1 MGTRGNDQSVLHLCA
16 LRGDWSDIQPGLLE
30 SGALEVQDRLG
41 RTPLFLC
48 VMLGDS
54 QGAQLLLRAG
64 ARSDHGD
71 HAGQTPLHLAA
82 RKGHRSLVRLLL
94 AAGAPWA
101 RGDVHGCTPLHCVAA
116 AAASWPAQ
124 LARSILGM
132 VLDCMD
138 VSQVDL
144 QDKLKQTALHKSA
157 LACHLENM
165 LALLKKGANALMQD
179 VDGRTALHLC
189 AASSQLAALGCTSLL
204 LDAEPPLISWQDYQ
218 GCTPLHLAVAS
229 GTLAVIDLLT
239 QRSSGEV
246 NALDDLFRTPLHWAA
261 ILGRLEVCELLLER
275 SADGSLTDRAGAT
288 PLHYACSSSSE
299 RAGLLV
305 ALLLS
310 HNHGAEN
317 MDVALQSAGLSGNMA
332 ALRALS
338 CYEMHPEAVAAALQ
352 AAAGRGNLEVLQ
364 WLLDHGGAPE
374 SSPSPLMAAAR
385 GGHISCVIA
394 LLDFGA
400 HGVDAGGRNALHW
413 AVVGEQAS
421 ICELLI
427 QRGCRVDA
435 ADIQEVGRRCIGQRV
450 AAVWPWPSCCVP
462 VEPCCLCQTLL
473 ITGGQPW
480 TKLRSGTRSSAG
492 GCAHEAPWGHTRC
505 AELRPSPFR
514 ICSCGHRTKQRNRGI
529 HHSVSMAKHP
539 AIWFIGPLFPV
550 PQDSLGRRLALLR
563 YSQFLK
569 TTLDEGS
576 FVFAVP
582 RSLDEGSFSLFRVP
596 QYFSR
601 RRFIRIA
608 ATSCCFWRR
617 SYRCHQL
624 SAMRWRVTGAMAGTD
639 EQAWGRALS
648 HLQLL
653 LTDMSPIP
661 RWSPK
666 EGNTPTF
673 R

>member
-30 SGALEVQDRLG
+30 SGALEVQDWLG

-101 RGDVHGCTPLHCVAA
+101 RGDVHGCTPLHCVVA

-132 VLDCMD
+132 LLDCMD

-157 LACHLENM
+157 LVCHLENM

-189 AASSQLAALGCTSLL
+189 TASSQLAALGCTFLL
-204 LDAEPPLISWQDYQ
+204 LDAEPSLISWQDYQ

-288 PLHYACSSSSE
+288 PLHYACSSS
-299 RAGLLV
+299 
-305 ALLLS
+305 
-310 HNHGAEN
+310 
-317 MDVALQSAGLSGNMA
+317 
-332 ALRALS
+332 
-338 CYEMHPEAVAAALQ
+338 AAALQ

-364 WLLDHGGAPE
+364 WLLDHDGAPE
-374 SSPSPLMAAAR
+374 SSRQLSPLMAAAR
-385 GGHISCVIA
+385 GGHTSCVIA

-413 AVVGEQAS
+413 AVIGEQAS
-421 ICELLI
+421 TCDLLI

-435 ADIQEVGRRCIGQRV
+435 ADKQDCTSSGWTIKFYWLDSDVQHCTMPPAGARPIAQESCFNRTPTQTSLMHRVVRRCIGQRV
-450 AAVWPWPSCCVP
+450 AAVWPWPSCCVRM
-462 VEPCCLCQTLL
+462 EPCCLCQTSL
-473 ITGGQPW
+473 ITEGQPW

-492 GCAHEAPWGHTRC
+492 GCAHEAPWVHRRC
-505 AELRPSPFR
+505 AELRPSPFSTGSASGESR
-514 ICSCGHRTKQRNRGI
+514 GVWPSRHRTAPARSGMGKVGYAVAGDRSDGGHRRT
-529 HHSVSMAKHP
+529 
-539 AIWFIGPLFPV
+539 
-550 PQDSLGRRLALLR
+550 SLGAGSRPLAAAAHRRVAN
-563 YSQFLK
+563 
-569 TTLDEGS
+569 
-576 FVFAVP
+576 
-582 RSLDEGSFSLFRVP
+582 
-596 QYFSR
+596 
-601 RRFIRIA
+601 
-608 ATSCCFWRR
+608 
-617 SYRCHQL
+617 
-624 SAMRWRVTGAMAGTD
+624 
-639 EQAWGRALS
+639 
-648 HLQLL
+648 
-653 LTDMSPIP
+653 SPMV
-661 RWSPK
+661 S
-666 EGNTPTF
+666 
-673 R
+673 

>member
-30 SGALEVQDRLG
+30 SGALEVQDWLG

-101 RGDVHGCTPLHCVAA
+101 RGDVHGCTPLHCVVA

-132 VLDCMD
+132 LLDCMD

-157 LACHLENM
+157 LVCHLENM

-189 AASSQLAALGCTSLL
+189 TASSQLAALGCTFLL
-204 LDAEPPLISWQDYQ
+204 LDAEPSLISWQDYQ

-288 PLHYACSSSSE
+288 PLHYACSSS
-299 RAGLLV
+299 
-305 ALLLS
+305 
-310 HNHGAEN
+310 
-317 MDVALQSAGLSGNMA
+317 
-332 ALRALS
+332 
-338 CYEMHPEAVAAALQ
+338 AAALQ

-364 WLLDHGGAPE
+364 WLLDHDGAPE
-374 SSPSPLMAAAR
+374 SSRQLSPLMAAAR
-385 GGHISCVIA
+385 GGHTSCVIA

-413 AVVGEQAS
+413 AVIGEQAS
-421 ICELLI
+421 TCDLLI

-435 ADIQEVGRRCIGQRV
+435 ADKQDCTSSGWTIKFYWLDSGEMDFATWYCICDVQHCTMPPAGARPIAQESCFNRTPTQTSLMHRVVRRCIGQRV
-450 AAVWPWPSCCVP
+450 AAVWPWPSCCVRM
-462 VEPCCLCQTLL
+462 EPCCLCQTSL
-473 ITGGQPW
+473 ITVLVPQVEKAEESGRHGTGQLQP
-480 TKLRSGTRSSAG
+480 A
-492 GCAHEAPWGHTRC
+492 
-505 AELRPSPFR
+505 AEWAR
-514 ICSCGHRTKQRNRGI
+514 ICSCGHQTKQRSRGI
-529 HHSVSMAKHP
+529 HHSVSMAKVGYAVAGDRSDGGHRRT
-539 AIWFIGPLFPV
+539 
-550 PQDSLGRRLALLR
+550 SLGAGSRPLAAAAHRRVAN
-563 YSQFLK
+563 
-569 TTLDEGS
+569 
-576 FVFAVP
+576 
-582 RSLDEGSFSLFRVP
+582 
-596 QYFSR
+596 
-601 RRFIRIA
+601 
-608 ATSCCFWRR
+608 
-617 SYRCHQL
+617 
-624 SAMRWRVTGAMAGTD
+624 
-639 EQAWGRALS
+639 
-648 HLQLL
+648 
-653 LTDMSPIP
+653 SPMV
-661 RWSPK
+661 S
-666 EGNTPTF
+666 
-673 R
+673 

>member
-144 QDKLKQTALHKSA
+144 QDKLK
-157 LACHLENM
+157 
-165 LALLKKGANALMQD
+165 
-179 VDGRTALHLC
+179 
-189 AASSQLAALGCTSLL
+189 
-204 LDAEPPLISWQDYQ
+204 
-218 GCTPLHLAVAS
+218 
-229 GTLAVIDLLT
+229 T

-435 ADIQEVGRRCIGQRV
+435 ADIQERTALHYAASRGSTDCTRVLLQSHADPNLTDAQEDSPGRSFDQARGALPVAARTRRRGGTRGAPSCGRRH
-450 AAVWPWPSCCVP
+450 SEMVP
-462 VEPCCLCQTLL
+462 QVEKAEKSGSYGT
-473 ITGGQPW
+473 GQPHPAAQW
-480 TKLRSGTRSSAG
+480 
-492 GCAHEAPWGHTRC
+492 P
-505 AELRPSPFR
+505 R

>member
-30 SGALEVQDRLG
+30 SGALEVQDWLG

-101 RGDVHGCTPLHCVAA
+101 RGDVHGCTPLHCVVA

-132 VLDCMD
+132 LLDCMD

-157 LACHLENM
+157 LVCHLENM

-189 AASSQLAALGCTSLL
+189 TASSQLAALGCTFLL
-204 LDAEPPLISWQDYQ
+204 LDAEPSLISWQDYQ

-288 PLHYACSSSSE
+288 PLHYACSSS
-299 RAGLLV
+299 
-305 ALLLS
+305 
-310 HNHGAEN
+310 
-317 MDVALQSAGLSGNMA
+317 
-332 ALRALS
+332 
-338 CYEMHPEAVAAALQ
+338 AAALQ

-364 WLLDHGGAPE
+364 WLLDHDGAPE
-374 SSPSPLMAAAR
+374 SSRQLSPLMAAAR
-385 GGHISCVIA
+385 GGHTSCVIA

-413 AVVGEQAS
+413 AVIGEQAS
-421 ICELLI
+421 TCDLLI

-435 ADIQEVGRRCIGQRV
+435 ADKQERTALHYAASRGSTDCTRVLLQSHANPNLTDAQGRTALHWAARCGSLAVAELLCANGALLSVPDLTHHRRTALDEASIRHEELCRWLRARGAVGAQEVRRA
-450 AAVWPWPSCCVP
+450 AAVAIQYW
-462 VEPCCLCQTLL
+462 
-473 ITGGQPW
+473 
-480 TKLRSGTRSSAG
+480 
-492 GCAHEAPWGHTRC
+492 
-505 AELRPSPFR
+505 FR
-514 ICSCGHRTKQRNRGI
+514 KWRKQR
-529 HHSVSMAKHP
+529 SLAVTAPDSSS
-539 AIWFIGPLFPV
+539 
-550 PQDSLGRRLALLR
+550 PQRNGQGRLC
-563 YSQFLK
+563 
-569 TTLDEGS
+569 G
-576 FVFAVP
+576 
-582 RSLDEGSFSLFRVP
+582 G
-596 QYFSR
+596 
-601 RRFIRIA
+601 
-608 ATSCCFWRR
+608 
-617 SYRCHQL
+617 
-624 SAMRWRVTGAMAGTD
+624 G
-639 EQAWGRALS
+639 
-648 HLQLL
+648 
-653 LTDMSPIP
+653 
-661 RWSPK
+661 
-666 EGNTPTF
+666 
-673 R
+673 

>member
-529 HHSVSMAKHP
+529 HHSVSMAKVGYAVAGDRSDGGHRRT
-539 AIWFIGPLFPV
+539 
-550 PQDSLGRRLALLR
+550 SLGPGSLPLA
-563 YSQFLK
+563 
-569 TTLDEGS
+569 
-576 FVFAVP
+576 
-582 RSLDEGSFSLFRVP
+582 
-596 QYFSR
+596 
-601 RRFIRIA
+601 A
-608 ATSCCFWRR
+608 AAHR
-617 SYRCHQL
+617 HV
-624 SAMRWRVTGAMAGTD
+624 AN
-639 EQAWGRALS
+639 
-648 HLQLL
+648 
-653 LTDMSPIP
+653 SPMV
-661 RWSPK
+661 S
-666 EGNTPTF
+666 
-673 R
+673 

>member
-30 SGALEVQDRLG
+30 SGALEVQDWLG

-101 RGDVHGCTPLHCVAA
+101 RGDVHGCTPLHCVVA

-132 VLDCMD
+132 LLDCMD

-144 QDKLKQTALHKSA
+144 QDKL
-157 LACHLENM
+157 
-165 LALLKKGANALMQD
+165 KGANALMQD

-189 AASSQLAALGCTSLL
+189 TASSQLAALGCTFLL
-204 LDAEPPLISWQDYQ
+204 LDAEPSLISWQDYQ

-288 PLHYACSSSSE
+288 PLHYACSSS
-299 RAGLLV
+299 
-305 ALLLS
+305 
-310 HNHGAEN
+310 
-317 MDVALQSAGLSGNMA
+317 
-332 ALRALS
+332 
-338 CYEMHPEAVAAALQ
+338 AAALQ

-364 WLLDHGGAPE
+364 WLLDHDGAPE
-374 SSPSPLMAAAR
+374 SSRQLSPLMAAAR
-385 GGHISCVIA
+385 GGHTSCVIA

-413 AVVGEQAS
+413 AVIGEQAS
-421 ICELLI
+421 TCDLLI

-435 ADIQEVGRRCIGQRV
+435 ADKQERTALHYAASRGSTDCTRVLLQSHANPNLTDAQGRTALHWAARCGSLAVAELLCANGALLSVPDLTHHRRTALDEASIRHEELCRWLRARGAVGAQEVRRA
-450 AAVWPWPSCCVP
+450 AAVAIQYW
-462 VEPCCLCQTLL
+462 
-473 ITGGQPW
+473 
-480 TKLRSGTRSSAG
+480 
-492 GCAHEAPWGHTRC
+492 
-505 AELRPSPFR
+505 FR
-514 ICSCGHRTKQRNRGI
+514 KWRKQRSLAVTAPDSSSPQRNGQESAHVDIRPNKG
-529 HHSVSMAKHP
+529 A
-539 AIWFIGPLFPV
+539 AAFII
-550 PQDSLGRRLALLR
+550 QSA
-563 YSQFLK
+563 
-569 TTLDEGS
+569 
-576 FVFAVP
+576 
-582 RSLDEGSFSLFRVP
+582 
-596 QYFSR
+596 
-601 RRFIRIA
+601 
-608 ATSCCFWRR
+608 WRR
-617 SYRCHQL
+617 

-639 EQAWGRALS
+639 EQAWGRALA

-653 LTDMSPIP
+653 LTDVSPIP

-666 EGNTPTF
+666 EGNAPSF

>member
-435 ADIQEVGRRCIGQRV
+435 ADIQERTALHYAASRGSTDCTRVLLQSHADPNLTDAQGRTALHWAARCGSLAVAELLCASGALLSVPDLTHHRRTALDEASIRHEELCRWLRARGAVGAHEVRRA
-450 AAVWPWPSCCVP
+450 AAVAIQDLLVWTSDQTK
-462 VEPCCLCQTLL
+462 EP
-473 ITGGQPW
+473 
-480 TKLRSGTRSSAG
+480 R
-492 GCAHEAPWGHTRC
+492 
-505 AELRPSPFR
+505 
-514 ICSCGHRTKQRNRGI
+514 
-529 HHSVSMAKHP
+529 HS
-539 AIWFIGPLFPV
+539 
-550 PQDSLGRRLALLR
+550 
-563 YSQFLK
+563 
-569 TTLDEGS
+569 
-576 FVFAVP
+576 
-582 RSLDEGSFSLFRVP
+582 SFS
-596 QYFSR
+596 Q
-601 RRFIRIA
+601 
-608 ATSCCFWRR
+608 
-617 SYRCHQL
+617 H
-624 SAMRWRVTGAMAGTD
+624 G
-639 EQAWGRALS
+639 EGRLC
-648 HLQLL
+648 
-653 LTDMSPIP
+653 
-661 RWSPK
+661 
-666 EGNTPTF
+666 GGG
-673 R
+673 

>member
-165 LALLKKGANALMQD
+165 LALLKK
-179 VDGRTALHLC
+179 
-189 AASSQLAALGCTSLL
+189 
-204 LDAEPPLISWQDYQ
+204 DAEPPLISWQDYQ

-435 ADIQEVGRRCIGQRV
+435 ADIQERTALHYAASRGSTDCTRVLLQSHADPNLTDAQEDSPGRSFDQARGALPVAARTRRRGGTRGAPSCGRRH
-450 AAVWPWPSCCVP
+450 SEMVP
-462 VEPCCLCQTLL
+462 QVEKAEKSGSYGT
-473 ITGGQPW
+473 GQPHPAAQW
-480 TKLRSGTRSSAG
+480 
-492 GCAHEAPWGHTRC
+492 P
-505 AELRPSPFR
+505 R

>member
-30 SGALEVQDRLG
+30 SGALEVQDWLG

-101 RGDVHGCTPLHCVAA
+101 RGDVHGCTPLHCVVA

-132 VLDCMD
+132 LLDCMD

-157 LACHLENM
+157 LVCHLENM

-189 AASSQLAALGCTSLL
+189 TASSQLAALGCTFLL
-204 LDAEPPLISWQDYQ
+204 LDAEPSLISWQDYQ

-288 PLHYACSSSSE
+288 PLHYACSSSGE

-310 HNHGAEN
+310 HNHGTEN

-364 WLLDHGGAPE
+364 WLLDHDGAPE
-374 SSPSPLMAAAR
+374 SSRQLSPLMAAAR
-385 GGHISCVIA
+385 GGHTSCVIA

-413 AVVGEQAS
+413 AVIGEQAS
-421 ICELLI
+421 TCDLLI

-435 ADIQEVGRRCIGQRV
+435 ADKQDCTSSGWTIKFYWLDSGEMDFATWYCICDVQHCTMPPAGARPIAQESCFNRTPTQTSLMHRVVRRCIGQRV
-450 AAVWPWPSCCVP
+450 AAVWPWPSCCVRM
-462 VEPCCLCQTLL
+462 EPCCLCQTSL
-473 ITGGQPW
+473 ITEGQPW

-492 GCAHEAPWGHTRC
+492 GCAHEAPWVHRRC
-505 AELRPSPFR
+505 AELRPSPFSTGSASGESR
-514 ICSCGHRTKQRNRGI
+514 GVWPSRHRTAPARSGMGKNLLMWTSDQTKEPR
-529 HHSVSMAKHP
+529 HS
-539 AIWFIGPLFPV
+539 
-550 PQDSLGRRLALLR
+550 
-563 YSQFLK
+563 
-569 TTLDEGS
+569 
-576 FVFAVP
+576 
-582 RSLDEGSFSLFRVP
+582 SFS
-596 QYFSR
+596 Q
-601 RRFIRIA
+601 
-608 ATSCCFWRR
+608 
-617 SYRCHQL
+617 H
-624 SAMRWRVTGAMAGTD
+624 G
-639 EQAWGRALS
+639 EGRLC
-648 HLQLL
+648 
-653 LTDMSPIP
+653 
-661 RWSPK
+661 
-666 EGNTPTF
+666 GGG
-673 R
+673 

>member
-30 SGALEVQDRLG
+30 SGALEVQDWLG

-101 RGDVHGCTPLHCVAA
+101 RGDVHGCTPLHCVVA

-132 VLDCMD
+132 LLDCMD

-157 LACHLENM
+157 LVCHLENM

-189 AASSQLAALGCTSLL
+189 TASSQLAALGCTFLL
-204 LDAEPPLISWQDYQ
+204 LDAEPSLISWQDYQ

-288 PLHYACSSSSE
+288 PLHYACSSSGE

-310 HNHGAEN
+310 HNHGTEN

-364 WLLDHGGAPE
+364 WLLDHDGAPE
-374 SSPSPLMAAAR
+374 SSRQLSPLMAAAR
-385 GGHISCVIA
+385 GGHTSCVIA

-413 AVVGEQAS
+413 AVIGEQAS
-421 ICELLI
+421 TCDLLI

-435 ADIQEVGRRCIGQRV
+435 ADKQEVVRRCIGQRV
-450 AAVWPWPSCCVP
+450 AAVWPWPSCCVRM
-462 VEPCCLCQTLL
+462 EPCCLCQTSL
-473 ITGGQPW
+473 ITEGQPW

-492 GCAHEAPWGHTRC
+492 GCAHEAPWVHRRC
-505 AELRPSPFR
+505 AELRPSPFSTGSASGESR
-514 ICSCGHRTKQRNRGI
+514 GVWPSRHRTAPARSGMGKVGYAVAGDRSDGGHRRT
-529 HHSVSMAKHP
+529 
-539 AIWFIGPLFPV
+539 
-550 PQDSLGRRLALLR
+550 SLGAGSRPLAAAAHRRVAN
-563 YSQFLK
+563 
-569 TTLDEGS
+569 
-576 FVFAVP
+576 
-582 RSLDEGSFSLFRVP
+582 
-596 QYFSR
+596 
-601 RRFIRIA
+601 
-608 ATSCCFWRR
+608 
-617 SYRCHQL
+617 
-624 SAMRWRVTGAMAGTD
+624 
-639 EQAWGRALS
+639 
-648 HLQLL
+648 
-653 LTDMSPIP
+653 SPMV
-661 RWSPK
+661 S
-666 EGNTPTF
+666 
-673 R
+673 

>member
-30 SGALEVQDRLG
+30 SGALELQDRLG

-54 QGAQLLLRAG
+54 HGAQLLLRAG
-64 ARSDHGD
+64 ARPDHGD

-101 RGDVHGCTPLHCVAA
+101 RGDVHGCTPLHCAA

-132 VLDCMD
+132 LLDCMD

-189 AASSQLAALGCTSLL
+189 TASSRLAALGCTFLL
-204 LDAEPPLISWQDYQ
+204 LDAEPSLISWQDYQ

-229 GTLAVIDLLT
+229 GTLAVVDLLT

-317 MDVALQSAGLSGNMA
+317 MDVALQGAGLSGNMA

-374 SSPSPLMAAAR
+374 SSRQLSPLMAAAC

-400 HGVDAGGRNALHW
+400 QGVDAGGRNALHW

-427 QRGCRVDA
+427 QRECRVDA
-435 ADIQEVGRRCIGQRV
+435 ADNQERTALHYAASRGSTDCTRVLLQSHANPNLTDAQGRTALHWAARCGSLAVAELLCANGALLSVPDLTHRRRTALDEASIGHEGLCRWLRARGAVGAQEVRRAATV
-450 AAVWPWPSCCVP
+450 AIQKW
-462 VEPCCLCQTLL
+462 
-473 ITGGQPW
+473 
-480 TKLRSGTRSSAG
+480 
-492 GCAHEAPWGHTRC
+492 
-505 AELRPSPFR
+505 FR
-514 ICSCGHRTKQRNRGI
+514 KWRKQRSLAVTAPDGSTPQRNGQGSAR
-529 HHSVSMAKHP
+529 VY
-539 AIWFIGPLFPV
+539 IGPNK
-550 PQDSLGRRLALLR
+550 GTA
-563 YSQFLK
+563 
-569 TTLDEGS
+569 
-576 FVFAVP
+576 A
-582 RSLDEGSFSLFRVP
+582 
-596 QYFSR
+596 
-601 RRFIRIA
+601 FIIQSA
-608 ATSCCFWRR
+608 WRR
-617 SYRCHQL
+617 

-639 EQAWGRALS
+639 ERAWGQALA

-653 LTDMSPIP
+653 LTDVSPIP

-666 EGNTPTF
+666 EGNAPTF

>member
-30 SGALEVQDRLG
+30 SGALEVQDWLG

-101 RGDVHGCTPLHCVAA
+101 RGDVHGCTPLHCVVA

-132 VLDCMD
+132 LLDCMD

-157 LACHLENM
+157 LVCHLENM

-189 AASSQLAALGCTSLL
+189 TASSQLAALGCTFLL
-204 LDAEPPLISWQDYQ
+204 LDAEPSLISWQDYQ

-288 PLHYACSSSSE
+288 PLHYACSSSGE

-310 HNHGAEN
+310 HNHGTEN

-364 WLLDHGGAPE
+364 WLLDHDGAPE
-374 SSPSPLMAAAR
+374 SSRQLSPLMAAAR
-385 GGHISCVIA
+385 GGHTSCVIA

-413 AVVGEQAS
+413 AVIGEQAS
-421 ICELLI
+421 TCDLLI

-435 ADIQEVGRRCIGQRV
+435 ADKQERTALHYAASRGSTDCTRVLLQSHANPNLTDAQGRTALHWAARCGSLAVAELLCANGALLSVPDLTHHRRTALDEASIRHEELCRWLRARGAVGAQEVRRA
-450 AAVWPWPSCCVP
+450 AAVAIQYW
-462 VEPCCLCQTLL
+462 
-473 ITGGQPW
+473 
-480 TKLRSGTRSSAG
+480 
-492 GCAHEAPWGHTRC
+492 
-505 AELRPSPFR
+505 FR
-514 ICSCGHRTKQRNRGI
+514 KWRKQRSLAVTAPDSSSPQRNGQESAHVDIRPNKG
-529 HHSVSMAKHP
+529 A
-539 AIWFIGPLFPV
+539 AAFII
-550 PQDSLGRRLALLR
+550 QSA
-563 YSQFLK
+563 
-569 TTLDEGS
+569 
-576 FVFAVP
+576 
-582 RSLDEGSFSLFRVP
+582 
-596 QYFSR
+596 
-601 RRFIRIA
+601 
-608 ATSCCFWRR
+608 WRR
-617 SYRCHQL
+617 

-639 EQAWGRALS
+639 EQAWGRALA

-653 LTDMSPIP
+653 LTDVSPIP

-666 EGNTPTF
+666 EGNAPSF

>member
-30 SGALEVQDRLG
+30 SGALEVQDWLG

-101 RGDVHGCTPLHCVAA
+101 RGDVHGCTPLHCVVA

-132 VLDCMD
+132 LLDCMD

-157 LACHLENM
+157 LVCHLENM

-189 AASSQLAALGCTSLL
+189 TASSQLAALGCTFLL
-204 LDAEPPLISWQDYQ
+204 LDAEPSLISWQDYQ

-288 PLHYACSSSSE
+288 PLHYACSSS
-299 RAGLLV
+299 
-305 ALLLS
+305 
-310 HNHGAEN
+310 
-317 MDVALQSAGLSGNMA
+317 
-332 ALRALS
+332 
-338 CYEMHPEAVAAALQ
+338 AAALQ

-364 WLLDHGGAPE
+364 WLLDHDGAPE
-374 SSPSPLMAAAR
+374 SSRQLSPLMAAAR
-385 GGHISCVIA
+385 GGHTSCVIA

-413 AVVGEQAS
+413 AVIGEQAS
-421 ICELLI
+421 TCDLLI

-435 ADIQEVGRRCIGQRV
+435 ADKQEVVRRCIGQRV
-450 AAVWPWPSCCVP
+450 AAVWPWPSCCVRM
-462 VEPCCLCQTLL
+462 EPCCLCQTSL
-473 ITGGQPW
+473 ITEGQPW

-492 GCAHEAPWGHTRC
+492 GCAHEAPWVHRRC
-505 AELRPSPFR
+505 AELRPSPFSTGSASGESR
-514 ICSCGHRTKQRNRGI
+514 GVWPSRHRTAPARSGMGKVGYAVAGDRSDGGHRRT
-529 HHSVSMAKHP
+529 
-539 AIWFIGPLFPV
+539 
-550 PQDSLGRRLALLR
+550 SLGAGSRPLAAAAHRRVAN
-563 YSQFLK
+563 
-569 TTLDEGS
+569 
-576 FVFAVP
+576 
-582 RSLDEGSFSLFRVP
+582 
-596 QYFSR
+596 
-601 RRFIRIA
+601 
-608 ATSCCFWRR
+608 
-617 SYRCHQL
+617 
-624 SAMRWRVTGAMAGTD
+624 
-639 EQAWGRALS
+639 
-648 HLQLL
+648 
-653 LTDMSPIP
+653 SPMV
-661 RWSPK
+661 S
-666 EGNTPTF
+666 
-673 R
+673 

>member
-30 SGALEVQDRLG
+30 SGALEVQDWLG

-101 RGDVHGCTPLHCVAA
+101 RGDVHGCTPLHCVVA

-132 VLDCMD
+132 LLDCMD

-157 LACHLENM
+157 LVCHLENM

-189 AASSQLAALGCTSLL
+189 TASSQLAALGCTFLL
-204 LDAEPPLISWQDYQ
+204 LDAEPSLISWQDYQ

-288 PLHYACSSSSE
+288 PLHYACSSS
-299 RAGLLV
+299 
-305 ALLLS
+305 
-310 HNHGAEN
+310 
-317 MDVALQSAGLSGNMA
+317 
-332 ALRALS
+332 
-338 CYEMHPEAVAAALQ
+338 AAALQ

-364 WLLDHGGAPE
+364 WLLDHDGAPE
-374 SSPSPLMAAAR
+374 SSRQLSPLMAAAR
-385 GGHISCVIA
+385 GGHTSCVIA

-413 AVVGEQAS
+413 AVIGEQAS
-421 ICELLI
+421 TCDLLI

-435 ADIQEVGRRCIGQRV
+435 ADKQDCTSSGWTIKFYWLDSGEMDFATWYCICDVQHCTMPPAGARPIAQESCFNRTPTQTSLMHRVVRRCIGQRV
-450 AAVWPWPSCCVP
+450 AAVWPWPSCCVRM
-462 VEPCCLCQTLL
+462 EPCCLCQTSL
-473 ITGGQPW
+473 ITV
-480 TKLRSGTRSSAG
+480 L
-492 GCAHEAPWGHTRC
+492 
-505 AELRPSPFR
+505 
-514 ICSCGHRTKQRNRGI
+514 
-529 HHSVSMAKHP
+529 
-539 AIWFIGPLFPV
+539 V
-550 PQDSLGRRLALLR
+550 PQVEKAEESGRHGTGQL
-563 YSQFLK
+563 Q
-569 TTLDEGS
+569 
-576 FVFAVP
+576 P
-582 RSLDEGSFSLFRVP
+582 
-596 QYFSR
+596 
-601 RRFIRIA
+601 A
-608 ATSCCFWRR
+608 AEWAR
-617 SYRCHQL
+617 

-639 EQAWGRALS
+639 EQAWGRALA

-653 LTDMSPIP
+653 LTDVSPIP

-666 EGNTPTF
+666 EGNAPSF

>member
-30 SGALEVQDRLG
+30 SGALEVQDWLG

-101 RGDVHGCTPLHCVAA
+101 RGDVHGCTPLHCVVA

-132 VLDCMD
+132 LLDCMD

-157 LACHLENM
+157 LVCHLENM

-189 AASSQLAALGCTSLL
+189 TASSQLAALGCTFLL
-204 LDAEPPLISWQDYQ
+204 LDAEPSLISWQDYQ

-261 ILGRLEVCELLLER
+261 IL
-275 SADGSLTDRAGAT
+275 
-288 PLHYACSSSSE
+288 
-299 RAGLLV
+299 
-305 ALLLS
+305 
-310 HNHGAEN
+310 
-317 MDVALQSAGLSGNMA
+317 
-332 ALRALS
+332 
-338 CYEMHPEAVAAALQ
+338 AAALQ

-364 WLLDHGGAPE
+364 WLLDHDGAPE
-374 SSPSPLMAAAR
+374 SSRQLSPLMAAAR
-385 GGHISCVIA
+385 GGHTSCVIA

-413 AVVGEQAS
+413 AVIGEQAS
-421 ICELLI
+421 TCDLLI

-435 ADIQEVGRRCIGQRV
+435 ADKQERTALHYAASRGSTDCTRVLLQSHANPNLTDAQGRTALHWAARCGSLAVAELLCANGALLSVPDLTHHRRTALDEASIRHEELCRWLRARGAVGAQEVRRA
-450 AAVWPWPSCCVP
+450 AAVAIQYW
-462 VEPCCLCQTLL
+462 
-473 ITGGQPW
+473 
-480 TKLRSGTRSSAG
+480 
-492 GCAHEAPWGHTRC
+492 
-505 AELRPSPFR
+505 FR
-514 ICSCGHRTKQRNRGI
+514 KWRKQRSLAVTAPDSSSPQRNGQESAHVDIRPNKG
-529 HHSVSMAKHP
+529 A
-539 AIWFIGPLFPV
+539 AAFII
-550 PQDSLGRRLALLR
+550 QSA
-563 YSQFLK
+563 
-569 TTLDEGS
+569 
-576 FVFAVP
+576 
-582 RSLDEGSFSLFRVP
+582 
-596 QYFSR
+596 
-601 RRFIRIA
+601 
-608 ATSCCFWRR
+608 WRR
-617 SYRCHQL
+617 

-639 EQAWGRALS
+639 EQAWGRALA

-653 LTDMSPIP
+653 LTDVSPIP

-666 EGNTPTF
+666 EGNAPSF

>member
-30 SGALEVQDRLG
+30 SGALEVQDWLG

-101 RGDVHGCTPLHCVAA
+101 RGDVHGCTPLHCVVA

-132 VLDCMD
+132 LLDCMD

-157 LACHLENM
+157 LVCHLENM

-189 AASSQLAALGCTSLL
+189 TASSQLAALGCTFL
-204 LDAEPPLISWQDYQ
+204 
-218 GCTPLHLAVAS
+218 
-229 GTLAVIDLLT
+229 LLT

-261 ILGRLEVCELLLER
+261 IL
-275 SADGSLTDRAGAT
+275 
-288 PLHYACSSSSE
+288 
-299 RAGLLV
+299 
-305 ALLLS
+305 
-310 HNHGAEN
+310 
-317 MDVALQSAGLSGNMA
+317 
-332 ALRALS
+332 
-338 CYEMHPEAVAAALQ
+338 AAALQ

-364 WLLDHGGAPE
+364 WLLDHDGAPE
-374 SSPSPLMAAAR
+374 SSRQLSPLMAAAR
-385 GGHISCVIA
+385 GGHTSCVIA

-413 AVVGEQAS
+413 AVIGEQAS
-421 ICELLI
+421 TCDLLI

-435 ADIQEVGRRCIGQRV
+435 ADKQERTALHYAASRGSTDCTRVLLQSHANPNLTDAQGRTALHWAARCGSLAVAELLCANGALLSVPDLTHHRRTALDEASIRHEELCRWLRARGAVGAQEVRRA
-450 AAVWPWPSCCVP
+450 AAVAIQYW
-462 VEPCCLCQTLL
+462 
-473 ITGGQPW
+473 
-480 TKLRSGTRSSAG
+480 
-492 GCAHEAPWGHTRC
+492 
-505 AELRPSPFR
+505 FR
-514 ICSCGHRTKQRNRGI
+514 KWRKQRSLAVTAPDSSSPQRNGQESAHVDIRPNKG
-529 HHSVSMAKHP
+529 A
-539 AIWFIGPLFPV
+539 AAFII
-550 PQDSLGRRLALLR
+550 QSA
-563 YSQFLK
+563 
-569 TTLDEGS
+569 
-576 FVFAVP
+576 
-582 RSLDEGSFSLFRVP
+582 
-596 QYFSR
+596 
-601 RRFIRIA
+601 
-608 ATSCCFWRR
+608 WRR
-617 SYRCHQL
+617 

-639 EQAWGRALS
+639 EQAWGRALA

-653 LTDMSPIP
+653 LTDVSPIP

-666 EGNTPTF
+666 EGNAPSF

>member
-338 CYEMHPEAVAAALQ
+338 CYEMHPEAVDVQHCTMPLAGARPIARGSCFNRTPTQTSLMHRRTALDEASIRHEELCRWLRARGAVGAHEVRRAAAVAIQ
-352 AAAGRGNLEVLQ
+352 D
-364 WLLDHGGAPE
+364 LLVWTSDQTKEPRHSSFSQHGEAPCHLVHWSAVPG
-374 SSPSPLMAAAR
+374 SSGLPGSKA
-385 GGHISCVIA
+385 
-394 LLDFGA
+394 
-400 HGVDAGGRNALHW
+400 
-413 AVVGEQAS
+413 
-421 ICELLI
+421 
-427 QRGCRVDA
+427 
-435 ADIQEVGRRCIGQRV
+435 
-450 AAVWPWPSCCVP
+450 
-462 VEPCCLCQTLL
+462 
-473 ITGGQPW
+473 
-480 TKLRSGTRSSAG
+480 RSSS
-492 GCAHEAPWGHTRC
+492 
-505 AELRPSPFR
+505 L
-514 ICSCGHRTKQRNRGI
+514 
-529 HHSVSMAKHP
+529 
-539 AIWFIGPLFPV
+539 LPV
-550 PQDSLGRRLALLR
+550 PQDYFGRRLFRLRCSKVLGRRL
-563 YSQFLK
+563 F
-569 TTLDEGS
+569 
-576 FVFAVP
+576 FAVP
-582 RSLDEGSFSLFRVP
+582 GSSVFLSTKVHP
-596 QYFSR
+596 
-601 RRFIRIA
+601 
-608 ATSCCFWRR
+608 
-617 SYRCHQL
+617 YRCHQL
-624 SAMRWRVTGAMAGTD
+624 
-639 EQAWGRALS
+639 
-648 HLQLL
+648 LL
-653 LTDMSPIP
+653 LEAILPLPPVVGYAVAGDRSDGGHRRTSLGPGSLPLAAAAHRHVANSPMV
-661 RWSPK
+661 S
-666 EGNTPTF
+666 
-673 R
+673 

>member
-338 CYEMHPEAVAAALQ
+338 CYEMHPEAVDVQHCTMPL
-352 AAAGRGNLEVLQ
+352 AGAR
-364 WLLDHGGAPE
+364 PI
-374 SSPSPLMAAAR
+374 AR
-385 GGHISCVIA
+385 GSCFNRTPTQTS
-394 LLDFGA
+394 LM
-400 HGVDAGGRNALHW
+400 HR
-413 AVVGEQAS
+413 
-421 ICELLI
+421 
-427 QRGCRVDA
+427 
-435 ADIQEVGRRCIGQRV
+435 VGRRCIGQRV

-514 ICSCGHRTKQRNRGI
+514 NGSASGESREVWQLRHRTAPPR
-529 HHSVSMAKHP
+529 SAMAKDLLVWTSDQTKEPRHSSFSQHGEAP
-539 AIWFIGPLFPV
+539 CHLVHWSAVPGSSGLPGSKARSSSLLPV
-550 PQDSLGRRLALLR
+550 PQDYFGRRLFRLRCSKVLGRRL
-563 YSQFLK
+563 F
-569 TTLDEGS
+569 
-576 FVFAVP
+576 FAVP
-582 RSLDEGSFSLFRVP
+582 GSSVFLSTKVHP
-596 QYFSR
+596 
-601 RRFIRIA
+601 
-608 ATSCCFWRR
+608 
-617 SYRCHQL
+617 YRCHQL
-624 SAMRWRVTGAMAGTD
+624 
-639 EQAWGRALS
+639 
-648 HLQLL
+648 LL
-653 LTDMSPIP
+653 LEAILPLPPVVGYAVAGDRSDGGHRRTSLGPGSLPLAAAAHRHVANSPMV
-661 RWSPK
+661 S
-666 EGNTPTF
+666 
-673 R
+673 

>member
-30 SGALEVQDRLG
+30 SGALEVQDWLG

-101 RGDVHGCTPLHCVAA
+101 RGDVHGCTPLHCVVA

-132 VLDCMD
+132 LLDCMD

-157 LACHLENM
+157 LVCHLENM

-189 AASSQLAALGCTSLL
+189 TASSQLAALGCTFL
-204 LDAEPPLISWQDYQ
+204 
-218 GCTPLHLAVAS
+218 
-229 GTLAVIDLLT
+229 LLT

-288 PLHYACSSSSE
+288 PLHYACSSS
-299 RAGLLV
+299 
-305 ALLLS
+305 
-310 HNHGAEN
+310 
-317 MDVALQSAGLSGNMA
+317 
-332 ALRALS
+332 
-338 CYEMHPEAVAAALQ
+338 AAALQ

-364 WLLDHGGAPE
+364 WLLDHDGAPE
-374 SSPSPLMAAAR
+374 SSRQLSPLMAAAR
-385 GGHISCVIA
+385 GGHTSCVIA

-413 AVVGEQAS
+413 AVIGEQAS
-421 ICELLI
+421 TCDLLI

-435 ADIQEVGRRCIGQRV
+435 ADKQERTALHYAASRGSTDCTRVLLQSHANPNLTDAQGRTALHWAARCGSLAVAELLCANGALLSVPDLTHHRRTALDEASIRHEELCRWLRARGAVGAQEVRRA
-450 AAVWPWPSCCVP
+450 AAVAIQYW
-462 VEPCCLCQTLL
+462 
-473 ITGGQPW
+473 
-480 TKLRSGTRSSAG
+480 
-492 GCAHEAPWGHTRC
+492 
-505 AELRPSPFR
+505 FR
-514 ICSCGHRTKQRNRGI
+514 KWRKQRSLAVTAPDSSSPQRNGQESAHVDIRPNKG
-529 HHSVSMAKHP
+529 A
-539 AIWFIGPLFPV
+539 AAFII
-550 PQDSLGRRLALLR
+550 QSA
-563 YSQFLK
+563 
-569 TTLDEGS
+569 
-576 FVFAVP
+576 
-582 RSLDEGSFSLFRVP
+582 
-596 QYFSR
+596 
-601 RRFIRIA
+601 
-608 ATSCCFWRR
+608 WRR
-617 SYRCHQL
+617 

-639 EQAWGRALS
+639 EQAWGRALA

-653 LTDMSPIP
+653 LTDVSPIP

-666 EGNTPTF
+666 EGNAPSF

>member
-338 CYEMHPEAVAAALQ
+338 CYEMHPEAVGSDGVALGSALRQ
-352 AAAGRGNLEVLQ
+352 FGRGRAAVCQ
-364 WLLDHGGAPE
+364 WSPAVCARPYSSQEDSPGRSFDQARGALPVAARTRRRGGTRGAP
-374 SSPSPLMAAAR
+374 
-385 GGHISCVIA
+385 SC
-394 LLDFGA
+394 
-400 HGVDAGGRNALHW
+400 
-413 AVVGEQAS
+413 
-421 ICELLI
+421 
-427 QRGCRVDA
+427 
-435 ADIQEVGRRCIGQRV
+435 GRRH
-450 AAVWPWPSCCVP
+450 SEMVP
-462 VEPCCLCQTLL
+462 QVEKAEKSGSYGT
-473 ITGGQPW
+473 GQPHPAAQW
-480 TKLRSGTRSSAG
+480 
-492 GCAHEAPWGHTRC
+492 P
-505 AELRPSPFR
+505 R